1 MAVAAVNAYVP
12 LLGLLGLGIGA
23 GLLLLVRAWYAA
35 PGREARSMPSR
46 RSLRDLR
53 RRDHLG
59 QWLAVAGAT
68 GVLVGAITGWIVG
81 GLLGAMAAWALP
93 RTLRGTTIKTE
104 TARIEGIAG
113 WTEMLRDTLAAA
125 AGLEQTIMATAHT
138 APQSIRP
145 QVQGLAV
152 RLASGKR
159 LAASLRRL
167 ADDLAD
173 PMADLVIAAL
183 VLASEHQ
190 ARQLAPLLGELAATA
205 RAQVEMRQRIEASRA
220 RTQTTLR
227 VVVITTL
234 SFAGG
239 LILFNPEFLA
249 PYDSVTGQ
257 LVLLLIGALFTAAFA
272 WLRRMARI
280 EEPDRFF
287 TGLEAATGT
296 QDLSA
301 LIRLE
306 EA

>member
-1 MAVAAVNAYVP
+1 MNAYVA
-12 LLGLLGLGIGA
+12 LFGLLGLGVGA
-23 GLLLLVRAWYAA
+23 GLLVLVRAWYA
-35 PGREARSMPSR
+35 PGREIRPAPSGRGLRELHR
-46 RSLRDLR
+46 REYTGR
-53 RRDHLG
+53 
-59 QWLAVAGAT
+59 WLAVAGTT
-68 GVLVGAITGWIVG
+68 GLLVGTITGWVVG
-81 GLLGAMAAWALP
+81 GLLAAMTAWSLP
-93 RTLRGTTIKTE
+93 RILSGTTIKTE

-113 WTEMLRDTLAAA
+113 WTEMLRDTLSAA
-125 AGLEQTIMATAHT
+125 AGLEQTIMATAHI
-138 APQSIRP
+138 APQAIRP

-152 RLASGKR
+152 RLASGNP
-159 LAASLRRL
+159 LTASLRRL

-183 VLASEHQ
+183 MLASEHQ

-249 PYDSVTGQ
+249 PYDTVTGQ

-280 EEPDRFF
+280 EEPERFF
-287 TGLEAATGT
+287 TGPEAATGT
-296 QDLSA
+296 PGLSA
-301 LIRLE
+301 LTRQE

>member
-1 MAVAAVNAYVP
+1 MNEYVA
-12 LLGLLGLGIGA
+12 LLGLLGLGVGA
-23 GLLLLVRAWYAA
+23 GLLVLVRAWYA
-35 PGREARSMPSR
+35 PGREVWSMSSR
-46 RSLRDLR
+46 RGLRDVR
-53 RRDHLG
+53 RRDHIVR
-59 QWLAVAGAT
+59 WLAGASAT
-68 GVLVGAITGWIVG
+68 GLLVGAITGWVVG
-81 GLLGAMAAWALP
+81 GLLAAMAVWSLP
-93 RTLRGTTIKTE
+93 RILSGTTIKTE

-138 APQSIRP
+138 TPKSIRS

-159 LAASLRRL
+159 LTASLRRL

-173 PMADLVIAAL
+173 PMADMVIAAL
-183 VLASEHQ
+183 MLASEHQ

-234 SFAGG
+234 SFASG
-239 LILFNPEFLA
+239 LILLNPEFLA
-249 PYDSVTGQ
+249 PYDTVTGQ
-257 LVLLLIGALFTAAFA
+257 LVLLSIGALFTAAFA

-280 EEPDRFF
+280 EEPERFF
-287 TGLEAATGT
+287 TGFEAATSMSGA
-296 QDLSA
+296 SA
-301 LIRLE
+301 FTHQE